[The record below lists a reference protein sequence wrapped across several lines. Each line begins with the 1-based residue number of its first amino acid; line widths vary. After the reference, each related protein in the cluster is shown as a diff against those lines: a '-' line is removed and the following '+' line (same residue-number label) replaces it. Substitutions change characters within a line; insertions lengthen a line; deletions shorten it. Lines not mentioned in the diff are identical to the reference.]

1 MKRMEKLFQIAITAL
16 LFLFVLVSGCQ
27 SVESPLSSEDSISLS
42 KNSPPEPIEI
52 TFNLIGTGPNSAEGT
67 FSATGLITDIG
78 NASQTFHLSSPD
90 PMRAKNVHGIKI
102 LEDANGTIKIK
113 FNAKITV
120 IAPGQTEA
128 KGNFVIIEGTCDYQ
142 HLHGTGSTFVFANF
156 TIPSPNGPTF
166 TGTYSGQ
173 AHFDNGN

>member
-1 MKRMEKLFQIAITAL
+1 MKRMEKLFQIAITPL

-42 KNSPPEPIEI
+42 KNSPPTSIEI
-52 TFNLIGTGPNSAEGT
+52 TFDLIGTGPNSAEGT
-67 FSATGLITDIG
+67 FYATGLITDNG
-78 NASQTFHLSSPD
+78 NASQTFQLSPPD

-102 LEDANGTIKIK
+102 LEGANGTIKIK

-120 IAPGQTEA
+120 ITPGLTEA
-128 KGNFVIIEGTCDYQ
+128 KGNFVIIEGTGDYQ
-142 HLHGTGSTFVFANF
+142 HLHGTGSTFVSADF
-156 TIPSPNGPTF
+156 TILPPDGPTF
-166 TGTYSGQ
+166 TGTYSGK

>member
-1 MKRMEKLFQIAITAL
+1 MKRMEKIFQIAITTL

-52 TFNLIGTGPNSAEGT
+52 TFDLIGTGPNSAEGT
-67 FSATGLITDIG
+67 FSATGLITDDG
-78 NASQTFHLSSPD
+78 NASQTFHLSPPD
-90 PMRAKNVHGIKI
+90 PTRAKNVHGIKI
-102 LEDANGTIKIK
+102 LDCANGTIKIK

-120 IAPGQTEA
+120 IATGQTEA
-128 KGNFVIIEGTCDYQ
+128 KGNFVIIEGTGDYQ
-142 HLHGTGSTFVFANF
+142 HLHGTGSTFVFADF
-156 TIPSPNGPTF
+156 TIPPPNGPAF
-166 TGTYSGQ
+166 TGTYSGK

>member
-1 MKRMEKLFQIAITAL
+1 MKRMEKLFQIAITPL

-42 KNSPPEPIEI
+42 KNSPPTPIEI
-52 TFNLIGTGPNSAEGT
+52 TFDLIGTGPNSAEGT
-67 FSATGLITDIG
+67 FSATGLITDNG
-78 NASQTFHLSSPD
+78 NASQTFQLSPPD

-102 LEDANGTIKIK
+102 LEGANGTIKIK

-128 KGNFVIIEGTCDYQ
+128 KGNFVIIEGTGDYQ

-156 TIPSPNGPTF
+156 TILPPDGPTF
-166 TGTYSGQ
+166 IGTYSGK